1 MTAWPSFDVT
11 ISPFSQ
17 SVQKYYNNFA
27 CARFYFERIGNKC
40 FHRGESRGIDL
51 LPYKEERYISS
62 FWNEKTRITL
72 SSSPVFCY
80 AKYRGGVRRTEG
92 LENTDSGSD
101 RVTPPLPPCVPK
113 EIGGVPVGWERLI
126 LTVKKSYILSFLT
139 LSYIAP
145 QHRREGVIHFV

>member
-11 ISPFSQ
+11 ISLFSQ

-62 FWNEKTRITL
+62 PGAAAIESGYGFFWPLCGAKT
-72 SSSPVFCY
+72 VC
-80 AKYRGGVRRTEG
+80 AG
-92 LENTDSGSD
+92 
-101 RVTPPLPPCVPK
+101 
-113 EIGGVPVGWERLI
+113 
-126 LTVKKSYILSFLT
+126 
-139 LSYIAP
+139 
-145 QHRREGVIHFV
+145 

>member
-1 MTAWPSFDVT
+1 MTAWTSFDVT

-62 FWNEKTRITL
+62 FFLKNNILYK
-72 SSSPVFCY
+72 SASY
-80 AKYRGGVRRTEG
+80 KYMVQ
-92 LENTDSGSD
+92 
-101 RVTPPLPPCVPK
+101 
-113 EIGGVPVGWERLI
+113 I
-126 LTVKKSYILSFLT
+126 
-139 LSYIAP
+139 
-145 QHRREGVIHFV
+145 